1 MFQAIS
7 LCISNIDWVVRA
19 DRRDEVVTN
28 RLVRICVIFLN
39 CIAPVTPVNK
49 MV

>member
-19 DRRDEVVTN
+19 DRRDVVTN
-28 RLVRICVIFLN
+28 IVVRMYVIFLYF
-39 CIAPVTPVNK
+39 IAPVTPVN
-49 MV
+49 